1 MGPSRADIRV
11 DSLEMYGLCFL
22 YSFRLKYSMPYS
34 ISETSLQTRKKNI
47 FLSVLFSLV
56 LAAVITAGHFQYP
69 ETYND
74 MFFWSVIILVVVGN
88 LVNYYRYRRY
98 LRLVE
103 DHRIEI
109 DGDEVSFFT
118 GTEKSVLDTKEIVA
132 LTFYRR
138 KGQVEHIQ
146 LKLRN
151 NRGIRLEGYADLEKL
166 GRAIA
171 DRIPKEL
178 VFGRGP

>member
-1 MGPSRADIRV
+1 M
-11 DSLEMYGLCFL
+11 L
-22 YSFRLKYSMPYS
+22 YS

-47 FLSVLFSLV
+47 FLGALLSLV
-56 LAAVITAGHFQYP
+56 LVAVITAGHIQDP
-69 ETYND
+69 ETYHD
-74 MFFWSVIILVVVGN
+74 LLFWSVIIAAVVGN

-98 LRLVE
+98 LCLVK

-118 GTEKSVLDTKEIVA
+118 GTEKPVLDTKDIVA

-146 LKLRN
+146 LKLGN
-151 NRGIRLEGYADLEKL
+151 NRGIRLEGYTDLEQL
-166 GRAIA
+166 GDAIA
-171 DRIPKEL
+171 DRIPKAQ
-178 VFGRGP
+178 VFGREP

>member
-1 MGPSRADIRV
+1 MR
-11 DSLEMYGLCFL
+11 YT
-22 YSFRLKYSMPYS
+22 

-47 FLSVLFSLV
+47 FLSALLSLV
-56 LAAVITAGHFQYP
+56 LVVVITAGHFQYP

-74 MFFWSVIILVVVGN
+74 MVFWSVIVMVAVGN

-98 LRLVE
+98 LRLIK

-109 DGDEVSFFT
+109 DGDEALFFT

-151 NRGIRLEGYADLEKL
+151 NRGIRLEGYTNLEQL
-166 GRAIA
+166 GGSIA
-171 DRIPKEL
+171 DRVPKER
-178 VFGRGP
+178 VVGREP

>member
-1 MGPSRADIRV
+1 MR
-11 DSLEMYGLCFL
+11 
-22 YSFRLKYSMPYS
+22 YS
-34 ISETSLQTRKKNI
+34 ISETSLHTRKKNI
-47 FLSVLFSLV
+47 ILGALFALL

-74 MFFWSVIILVVVGN
+74 MVFWSVIIVVVVGS

-98 LRLVE
+98 LRLAE

-109 DGDEVSFFT
+109 DGDDVSFFT
-118 GTEKSVLDTKEIVA
+118 RNDKSVLDTKEIVA

-146 LKLRN
+146 MKLKN
-151 NRGIRLEGYADLEKL
+151 NRGIRLEGYADLEQL
-166 GRAIA
+166 GDAIA
-171 DRIPKEL
+171 DRLPKER
-178 VFGRGP
+178 VVDRKP

>member
-1 MGPSRADIRV
+1 MKPP
-11 DSLEMYGLCFL
+11 E
-22 YSFRLKYSMPYS
+22 YSMHYS
-34 ISETSLQTRKKNI
+34 ISETSLQTLTRNI
-47 FLSVLFSLV
+47 ILGAMFSLV
-56 LAAVITAGHFQYP
+56 LAAVTSAGHFQYP

-74 MFFWSVIILVVVGN
+74 MFFWSVIIAVVVGN
-88 LVNYYRYRRY
+88 LANYYRYRRY
-98 LRLVE
+98 LRLVK

-118 GTEKSVLDTKEIVA
+118 GTDKSVLDTQEIVA

-151 NRGIRLEGYADLEKL
+151 NRGIRLEGYTDLEQL
-166 GRAIA
+166 GGAIA
-171 DRIPKEL
+171 DRIPKER
-178 VFGRGP
+178 VVGWKP

>member
-1 MGPSRADIRV
+1 MKQP
-11 DSLEMYGLCFL
+11 
-22 YSFRLKYSMPYS
+22 KYSMHYS

-47 FLSVLFSLV
+47 YLGALLSLILV
-56 LAAVITAGHFQYP
+56 VVITAGHFQYP

-74 MFFWSVIILVVVGN
+74 MVFWSVIVMVAVGN
-88 LVNYYRYRRY
+88 LVTYYRYRRY
-98 LRLVE
+98 LRLIK

-109 DGDEVSFFT
+109 DGDEVFFFT
-118 GTEKSVLDTKEIVA
+118 GTEKTVLDTKEIVA

-151 NRGIRLEGYADLEKL
+151 NRGIRLEGYTDLEQL
-166 GRAIA
+166 GGYIA
-171 DRIPKEL
+171 DQIPKEL
-178 VFGRGP
+178 VVGREP

>member
-1 MGPSRADIRV
+1 MR
-11 DSLEMYGLCFL
+11 
-22 YSFRLKYSMPYS
+22 YS

-47 FLSVLFSLV
+47 FSSALFSLV
-56 LAAVITAGHFQYP
+56 LIVVVTAGHVQYP

-74 MFFWSVIILVVVGN
+74 MFFWSVIIALVVGN

-109 DGDEVSFFT
+109 DGDQVSFFT

-132 LTFYRR
+132 MTFYRR
-138 KGQVEHIQ
+138 KGQLAHIQ

-151 NRGIRLEGYADLEKL
+151 NRGIRLEGYADLEQL
-166 GRAIA
+166 GGAIA
-171 DRIPKEL
+171 DRIPKQ
-178 VFGRGP
+178 VVVGRES

>member
-1 MGPSRADIRV
+1 
-11 DSLEMYGLCFL
+11 
-22 YSFRLKYSMPYS
+22 MPYS
-34 ISETSLQTRKKNI
+34 ISKISLQTRKKNI
-47 FLSVLFSLV
+47 LLSVLFSLV
-56 LAAVITAGHFQYP
+56 LAAVVTAGHLKNP

-74 MFFWSVIILVVVGN
+74 MFFWSVIIVVFVGN
-88 LVNYYRYRRY
+88 LVNYYRHRRY

-109 DGDEVSFFT
+109 DGDEVLFLT
-118 GTEKSVLDTKEIVA
+118 GTDKSILNIREIAA
-132 LTFYRR
+132 LIFYRR

-151 NRGIRLEGYADLEKL
+151 NRGIRLEGYADLEQL
-166 GRAIA
+166 GGAIA

-178 VFGRGP
+178 VVGREP

>member
-1 MGPSRADIRV
+1 M
-11 DSLEMYGLCFL
+11 L
-22 YSFRLKYSMPYS
+22 YS

-47 FLSVLFSLV
+47 LLSALFSLV
-56 LAAVITAGHFQYP
+56 LAAVIATGHFQYP

-74 MFFWSVIILVVVGN
+74 MVLWSVIIAVLVGN
-88 LVNYYRYRRY
+88 LVNYYRYRHY
-98 LRLVE
+98 LHLVE

-109 DGDEVSFFT
+109 DGDEVFFIT
-118 GTEKSVLDTKEIVA
+118 GTEKSVLDIKEIVT

-151 NRGIRLEGYADLEKL
+151 NRGIRLEGYADLEQL
-166 GRAIA
+166 GGAIA
-171 DRIPKEL
+171 ERIPKQL
-178 VFGRGP
+178 VVGREP

>member
-1 MGPSRADIRV
+1 
-11 DSLEMYGLCFL
+11 
-22 YSFRLKYSMPYS
+22 MPYA
-34 ISETSLQTRKKNI
+34 ISKTSLQTRKKNV
-47 FLSVLFSLV
+47 FLGALFSLV
-56 LAAVITAGHFQYP
+56 LAAVVAAGQFHYP
-69 ETYND
+69 EIYND
-74 MFFWSVIILVVVGN
+74 LFFWSVIIVVVVGN

-103 DHRIEI
+103 GHRIEI
-109 DGDEVSFFT
+109 DGNEVAFIT
-118 GTEKSVLDTKEIVA
+118 GTDKTVLDTNEIVA

-151 NRGIRLEGYADLEKL
+151 GRGIRLEGYTDLEQL
-166 GRAIA
+166 GGAIA

-178 VFGRGP
+178 VVGRKP

>member
-1 MGPSRADIRV
+1 MV
-11 DSLEMYGLCFL
+11 YT
-22 YSFRLKYSMPYS
+22 
-34 ISETSLQTRKKNI
+34 ISKASLQTRKNNI
-47 FLSVLFSLV
+47 FLGALFSLV
-56 LAAVITAGHFQYP
+56 LVVVITAGHYQYP

-74 MFFWSVIILVVVGN
+74 MLFWSVVAAVVIGN

-103 DHRIEI
+103 HHRIEI
-109 DGDEVSFFT
+109 DGDEVSFFN
-118 GTEKSVLDTKEIVA
+118 GSEKSVLAVKDIVA

-138 KGQVEHIQ
+138 KGRLEHIQ

-151 NRGIRLEGYADLEKL
+151 HRGIRLEGYTDLEQL

-171 DRIPKEL
+171 ERIPKEL
-178 VFGRGP
+178 VVGGER

>member
-1 MGPSRADIRV
+1 MV
-11 DSLEMYGLCFL
+11 
-22 YSFRLKYSMPYS
+22 YS
-34 ISETSLQTRKKNI
+34 ISKTSLQTRKNNI
-47 FLSVLFSLV
+47 FLGALFSLV
-56 LAAVITAGHFQYP
+56 LVVVVTAGHYQYP

-74 MFFWSVIILVVVGN
+74 MLFWSVVAAVVIGN

-103 DHRIEI
+103 HHRIEI
-109 DGDEVSFFT
+109 DGDEVSFFN
-118 GTEKSVLDTKEIVA
+118 GSEKSVLAVKDIVT

-138 KGQVEHIQ
+138 KGRLEHIQ

-151 NRGIRLEGYADLEKL
+151 NRGIRLEGYTDLEQL

-178 VFGRGP
+178 VVGGER

>member
-1 MGPSRADIRV
+1 MR
-11 DSLEMYGLCFL
+11 YT
-22 YSFRLKYSMPYS
+22 
-34 ISETSLQTRKKNI
+34 ISKTSLQIRKKNI

-56 LAAVITAGHFQYP
+56 LAAIVTAGNFQYP

-74 MFFWSVIILVVVGN
+74 LFFWSVIIVVIVGN

-109 DGDEVSFFT
+109 NGDEISFFT

-138 KGQVEHIQ
+138 KGQLEHIQ

-151 NRGIRLEGYADLEKL
+151 NRGIRLEGYADLEQL
-166 GRAIA
+166 GGAIA

-178 VFGRGP
+178 VVGREP

>member
-1 MGPSRADIRV
+1 MS
-11 DSLEMYGLCFL
+11 YT
-22 YSFRLKYSMPYS
+22 
-34 ISETSLQTRKKNI
+34 ISATSLQTRKRNI
-47 FLSVLFSLV
+47 FLGALFSLA
-56 LAAVITAGHFQYP
+56 LAAVITAGHIRYP

-74 MFFWSVIILVVVGN
+74 MVFWSVIILVVVGN

-98 LRLVE
+98 LRLVK

-109 DGDEVSFFT
+109 EGDEVSFIT
-118 GTEKSVLDTKEIVA
+118 GTEKSVLHTKEIVA

-151 NRGIRLEGYADLEKL
+151 NRGIRLEGYADLGKL
-166 GRAIA
+166 GVAIA
-171 DRIPKEL
+171 ERIPKEL
-178 VFGRGP
+178 VFGREP

>member
-1 MGPSRADIRV
+1 M
-11 DSLEMYGLCFL
+11 
-22 YSFRLKYSMPYS
+22 
-34 ISETSLQTRKKNI
+34 
-47 FLSVLFSLV
+47 
-56 LAAVITAGHFQYP
+56 VI
-69 ETYND
+69 
-74 MFFWSVIILVVVGN
+74 VGN

-109 DGDEVSFFT
+109 GDDEVSFFT
-118 GTEKSVLDTKEIVA
+118 GTDKSVLDTKEIVA

-151 NRGIRLEGYADLEKL
+151 GRGIRLEGYADLEQL
-166 GRAIA
+166 GGAIA

-178 VFGRGP
+178 VVGRKP

>member
-1 MGPSRADIRV
+1 MMLATLVSI
-11 DSLEMYGLCFL
+11 SIWQFL
-22 YSFRLKYSMPYS
+22 IKASKYPMHYS

-47 FLSVLFSLV
+47 FLGALFALV
-56 LAAVITAGHFQYP
+56 LAAVITAGHLQYP

-74 MFFWSVIILVVVGN
+74 MVFWSVIIVVVVGN
-88 LVNYYRYRRY
+88 LVIYYRYRRY
-98 LRLVE
+98 LRLVK

-109 DGDEVSFFT
+109 GDDEVLFFS
-118 GTEKSVLDTKEIVA
+118 GTDKSVLDTKEIIA

-151 NRGIRLEGYADLEKL
+151 GRGIRLEGYADLEQL
-166 GRAIA
+166 GSAIA
-171 DRIPKEL
+171 DRIPKEQ
-178 VFGRGP
+178 VVGRKP